1 MTKVMLFS
9 EKKKKLKFSSKNL
22 VTSKNGTIFAVAF
35 ERYLSSVVE
44 QWTENPRVP
53 GSIPGGTT
61 SKNEATDCPRSRPF
75 FSWMYGEWACL

>member
-1 MTKVMLFS
+1 MIVCCTGFVAGR
-9 EKKKKLKFSSKNL
+9 EKNFYFLCSKNL
-22 VTSKNGTIFAVAF
+22 VTSKSRRIFALAF

-61 SKNEATDCPRSRPF
+61 KI
-75 FSWMYGEWACL
+75 

>member
-1 MTKVMLFS
+1 MLFS
-9 EKKKKLKFSSKNL
+9 EKKKILNFSSKNL
-22 VTSKNGTIFAVAF
+22 ATSKNRPIFALAF

-75 FSWMYGEWACL
+75 FFWMRGK

>member
-1 MTKVMLFS
+1 MLTVIFVGL
-9 EKKKKLKFSSKNL
+9 EKENAIFLPKNL
-22 VTSKNGTIFAVAF
+22 VTSKSRRIFALAF

-61 SKNEATDCPRSRPF
+61 
-75 FSWMYGEWACL
+75 